1 MRRRPP
7 ISKEADL
14 RDSAAGAASCLGSQ
28 TGSQAASSHSNQSF
42 AEHDL
47 NMHLDRGFCAV
58 FACWLQVCSAAE
70 FWISIAWEIEPA
82 GCRIQKVC
90 CSIDQQL
97 DFLNTRMDFGSSSQ
111 NVAKHDLNMQLDP
124 GFRAV
129 FACWMHVFSEA
140 EFRISVHEKSNLLA
154 AEFEKVC

>member
-1 MRRRPP
+1 MPPAPLPGLLHQQNVRSHLRR
-7 ISKEADL
+7 
-14 RDSAAGAASCLGSQ
+14 AAAPKLDRLEPRQRKGFVIVVTAGGRLPGLFLDQPGSQ

-47 NMHLDRGFCAV
+47 NMQLDR
-58 FACWLQVCSAAE
+58 
-70 FWISIAWEIEPA
+70 
-82 GCRIQKVC
+82 
-90 CSIDQQL
+90 
-97 DFLNTRMDFGSSSQ
+97 
-111 NVAKHDLNMQLDP
+111 

-140 EFRISVHEKSNLLA
+140 EFRISVHEKSSLLA